1 MSVPYALY
9 ASKTDTSSLNL
20 TNRLGEKVNV
30 SDTSTMLNP
39 YLRKASIQNSTL
51 ELFGIHSWEYPDGFS
66 KEFVIIS
73 NDNLPYTVPS
83 GKNLYTFNQIFRP
96 IISGIPY
103 WEGGQGGQS
112 MVFKEGTI
120 ITGFENSV
128 PSPTQNMAFGFLV
141 NKTEKIIPV
150 NFPLNSTTITYTVPV
165 GKILIIKSGG
175 SFRIGNKG
183 NQSPFGFAFP
193 IFEGITINTLDA
205 NTLGFTGYLLDK

>member
-1 MSVPYALY
+1 M
-9 ASKTDTSSLNL
+9 
-20 TNRLGEKVNV
+20 
-30 SDTSTMLNP
+30 
-39 YLRKASIQNSTL
+39 
-51 ELFGIHSWEYPDGFS
+51 
-66 KEFVIIS
+66 
-73 NDNLPYTVPS
+73 
-83 GKNLYTFNQIFRP
+83 
-96 IISGIPY
+96 
-103 WEGGQGGQS
+103 
-112 MVFKEGTI
+112 
-120 ITGFENSV
+120 